1 MTTIRLFFFQIRAY
15 FSSFWKR
22 AGETSPLSSCASV
35 PKEKHV
41 SFKQVSLLTNWITKS
56 RKNFNLGTTATR
68 NQFANSLLSKKLQ
81 RCNQEVFLVIF
92 TKLVEK
98 NTFIRPGYYRTK
110 CYKKYH
116 NEESENLFLI
126 GWSSRFGN
134 NNNCSYRRRRYTY
147 SRNTGFHVISVFSSS
162 WQLTE
167 IAYIVCVCICECVF
181 ILFHRGGIF

>member
-1 MTTIRLFFFQIRAY
+1 MKILKISFGMKYFTHRWLQSGYFFFQIRAY

-22 AGETSPLSSCASV
+22 AGETSPLSSYASV

-81 RCNQEVFLVIF
+81 RGNQEVFLVIF

-98 NTFIRPGYYRTK
+98 IPLYDQDTTEQNVTK
-110 CYKKYH
+110 NITMK
-116 NEESENLFLI
+116 NLK
-126 GWSSRFGN
+126 
-134 NNNCSYRRRRYTY
+134 
-147 SRNTGFHVISVFSSS
+147 
-162 WQLTE
+162 
-167 IAYIVCVCICECVF
+167 ICF
-181 ILFHRGGIF
+181 W